1 VRTHSKFKSQSS
13 IVAPNTVPMRPRN
26 ERHGKPLADV
36 FIKPEV
42 VKVNRGVR
50 VNPQTGEAE
59 AYSERVVLSPRR
71 PMTPQEIQNARDA
84 VVRALYPTTNHA
96 KPQNS
101 GGKKEK

>member
-1 VRTHSKFKSQSS
+1 MRRHNVKGIKSPVSAGMG
-13 IVAPNTVPMRPRN
+13 IRPRN

-59 AYSERVVLSPRR
+59 VYSERVVLSPRR
-71 PMTPQEIQNARDA
+71 PMTPAEIAHARDA
-84 VVRALYPTTNHA
+84 VVRALHPTTNHA
-96 KPQNS
+96 KSNTEGQ
-101 GGKKEK
+101 KEKK

>member
-1 VRTHSKFKSQSS
+1 MRRHNVKGQSS
-13 IVAPNTVPMRPRN
+13 PVAANTLSIRPRN

-42 VKVNRGVR
+42 VKVIRGVR

-59 AYSERVVLSPRR
+59 TYHERVVLSPRR

-84 VVRALYPTTNHA
+84 VVRALYRTTDHA
-96 KPQNS
+96 KPNT